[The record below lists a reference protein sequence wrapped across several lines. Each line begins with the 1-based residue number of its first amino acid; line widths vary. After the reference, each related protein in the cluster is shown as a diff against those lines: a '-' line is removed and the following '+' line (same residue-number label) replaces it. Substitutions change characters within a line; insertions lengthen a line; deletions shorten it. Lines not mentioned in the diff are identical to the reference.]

1 MGLNPTQDQLRYFIE
16 EVRGEDSTSG
26 LVEYDRFEKVIVKA
40 LTDRKGEFLR
50 DSETKLM
57 RAFRAFDPEN
67 KGYIDGENLKN
78 LLMTQGDA
86 FRPEEAT
93 EMLSAAV
100 DENTGYIYYE
110 DFAGLLANDGRDL

>member
-1 MGLNPTQDQLRYFIE
+1 MRGEDSMPGLGDYTLHPEPYTLPLQ
-16 EVRGEDSTSG
+16 VRGEDSTSG

-67 KGYIDGENLKN
+67 KGYIDGENLKVR
-78 LLMTQGDA
+78 TQSVNFA
-86 FRPEEAT
+86 MRNAK
-93 EMLSAAV
+93 
-100 DENTGYIYYE
+100 TGPT
-110 DFAGLLANDGRDL
+110 GKL

>member
-67 KGYIDGENLKN
+67 KGYIDGENLKVRAWSVHFILQSEMQKTGPN
-78 LLMTQGDA
+78 L
-86 FRPEEAT
+86 ENYEAKGCQRT
-93 EMLSAAV
+93 MLRSPPGGK
-100 DENTGYIYYE
+100 T
-110 DFAGLLANDGRDL
+110 